1 MTPLPAQREASPPPR
16 PVTSKAVVAATI
28 LARLLRPSSSSDPED
43 LPALHPLLQLSPV
56 PFPDSND
63 AHSAPPTYPPS
74 APPTSVL
81 PYLSHVYP
89 STIKRLF
96 LSCGLLPLYDL
107 VTIEKN
113 KVIWVGEKVVR
124 DGIKG
129 PTVDIGFTKRAREA
143 QKSLRRLVRSLT
155 EEEEGEG
162 SEAKAANGEDTLMRD
177 AALERAE
184 IGEAPPDSFRLGT
197 GLTRAL
203 TRFNLIGMRLRNPAV
218 HDGMHQR
225 WNVSLLWSLVLD
237 LVDAHAG
244 KLGVREFAHSCL
256 VNAWIDSRRT
266 P

>member
-1 MTPLPAQREASPPPR
+1 MAPLPVQREASPPPR
-16 PVTSKAVVAATI
+16 PETSKAVVAATI
-28 LARLLRPSSSSDPED
+28 LARLLRPSSDPKD

-143 QKSLRRLVRSLT
+143 QESLRRLVRST
-155 EEEEGEG
+155 EKESGG
-162 SEAKAANGEDTLMRD
+162 SEVNGNAKGEDTHMRD

-184 IGEAPPDSFRLGT
+184 IG
-197 GLTRAL
+197 
-203 TRFNLIGMRLRNPAV
+203 RFLF
-218 HDGMHQR
+218 
-225 WNVSLLWSLVLD
+225 SS
-237 LVDAHAG
+237 
-244 KLGVREFAHSCL
+244 S
-256 VNAWIDSRRT
+256 
-266 P
+266 

>member
-1 MTPLPAQREASPPPR
+1 M
-16 PVTSKAVVAATI
+16 TSKAVVAATI
-28 LARLLRPSSSSDPED
+28 LARLLRPSSSSNPED

-63 AHSAPPTYPPS
+63 AHSAPPTYPAS

-124 DGIKG
+124 EGIKG

-143 QKSLRRLVRSLT
+143 QESLRRLVRST
-155 EEEEGEG
+155 EEEGEG
-162 SEAKAANGEDTLMRD
+162 SEAKAANGEDALMRD

-184 IGEAPPDSFRLGT
+184 IGRSLSAFCPESASSGSSADSLQLDRDAFAQPGGARRDAP
-197 GLTRAL
+197 AL
-203 TRFNLIGMRLRNPAV
+203 ERIAPVVFGARPR
-218 HDGMHQR
+218 R
-225 WNVSLLWSLVLD
+225 
-237 LVDAHAG
+237 
-244 KLGVREFAHSCL
+244 R
-256 VNAWIDSRRT
+256 SRR
-266 P
+266 